1 MKDFLK
7 FTLATVT
14 GIIVSSVVLFFISI
28 LVVFS
33 MVSSSESETQVRKN
47 SVMMLDL
54 NGTLAERS
62 QENPLDILMKDDY
75 KTYGLDDVLSS
86 IRKAKEN
93 ENIKGIYIQANSLS
107 AGYASLEEIRHA
119 LKDFKESGK
128 FIVAYGDS
136 YTQSLYY
143 LSSIAD
149 KVMLNPQGM
158 LEWRGL
164 AATPMFFKDL
174 LEKIGVEMQV
184 FKVGTYKSAVE
195 PFIAT
200 EMSPANREQVN
211 VYLSSVWGQI
221 TGDIAESRNLSVE
234 ALNKEADRM
243 LMFYPAEESVK
254 NGLVDTLIYKNDVRD
269 YLKTL
274 VGIDKDDD
282 MPVLGIQD
290 MVNVKKNVPK
300 DKSGNVIAVYYAY
313 GEIDGGSSASTEEG
327 INSEK
332 VIRDLRKLKDD
343 ENVKAV
349 VLRVNS
355 PGGSA
360 YGSEQ
365 IWYAVEQLKKEKP
378 VIVSMGDYAAS
389 GGYYIACNADT
400 IVAEPTT
407 LTGSIGIFGM
417 MPNAKG
423 LTEKLG
429 LNFDIVKTNPYADF
443 GNLTRFSDASLQ
455 ALQDAGVEVEV
466 FNPVH
471 RYVNRI
477 YFNYRDHRKIAV
489 IDGVHAYTG
498 GINIAD
504 EYANLFVRFGHWK
517 DTGVRIDGAGAW
529 GFASQ
534 FIQMWK
540 MIGRSLPNED
550 DYYRPRVEIEGTGW
564 CQPFT
569 DGPLNNPD
577 NPIEDTY
584 LQLIA
589 SAQKMLYITTP
600 YYAVEE
606 SMQKSLCI
614 AADAGVDVRLMI
626 PAIPD
631 HKFTYMVA
639 ETYWG
644 ELLRHGVKIYKY
656 TPGFLHAKSVMVDR
670 EVALVGSTNM
680 DYRTFQLHYECG
692 VLLYHSPVVEELLE
706 DLDQTAAVSTLYTL
720 EEWEKRSWPRR
731 MFASILKL
739 GAIWL

>member
-14 GIIVSSVVLFFISI
+14 GIIISSVVLFFISI

-54 NGTLAERS
+54 NGTLTERS
-62 QENPLDILMKDDY
+62 QENPLDFLMKEDY
-75 KTYGLDDVLSS
+75 KTYGLDDILSS

-93 ENIKGIYIQANSLS
+93 EDIKGIYIQATSLG
-107 AGYASLEEIRHA
+107 AGFASLEEIRDA

-128 FIVAYGDS
+128 FIVAYGDT
-136 YTQSLYY
+136 YTQNLYY
-143 LSSIAD
+143 LSSVAD
-149 KVMLNPQGM
+149 KVLLNPQGM

-174 LEKIGVEMQV
+174 LEKIGVEMQI

-195 PFIAT
+195 PFIST

-211 VYLSSVWGQI
+211 VYLSSIWEQI
-221 TGDIAESRNLSVE
+221 TSSVAESRNLSVE

-269 YLKTL
+269 YLKNM
-274 VGIDKDDD
+274 VGIDKDDN

-290 MVNVKKNVPK
+290 MINVKKNVPR

-313 GEIDGGSSASTEEG
+313 GEIDGGSSASTDEG

-332 VIRDLRKLKDD
+332 VIKDLRKLKDD

-365 IWYAVEQLKKEKP
+365 IWYAINQLKKEKP

-429 LNFDIVKTNPYADF
+429 VNFDVVKTNPYADF
-443 GNLTRFSDASLQ
+443 GNLTRPMNDGEKGLMQ
-455 ALQDAGVEVEV
+455 M
-466 FNPVH
+466 
-471 RYVNRI
+471 YVNKGYELFLTRCSDGRGI
-477 YFNYRDHRKIAV
+477 SMEELDKIAQGRV
-489 IDGVHAYTG
+489 WTG
-498 GINIAD
+498 STAKELGLVDELGGLDKALEIA
-504 EYANLFVRFGHWK
+504 
-517 DTGVRIDGAGAW
+517 
-529 GFASQ
+529 
-534 FIQMWK
+534 
-540 MIGRSLPNED
+540 
-550 DYYRPRVEIEGTGW
+550 
-564 CQPFT
+564 
-569 DGPLNNPD
+569 
-577 NPIEDTY
+577 
-584 LQLIA
+584 IA
-589 SAQKMLYITTP
+589 K
-600 YYAVEE
+600 
-606 SMQKSLCI
+606 
-614 AADAGVDVRLMI
+614 AGVD
-626 PAIPD
+626 A
-631 HKFTYMVA
+631 
-639 ETYWG
+639 
-644 ELLRHGVKIYKY
+644 Y
-656 TPGFLHAKSVMVDR
+656 TVMNYPKKEGFLESLMNTNPGNYIKARMLNGKMNDVYRQFSIIENFDKIDR
-670 EVALVGSTNM
+670 IQARVP
-680 DYRTFQLHYECG
+680 F
-692 VLLYHSPVVEELLE
+692 ELNI
-706 DLDQTAAVSTLYTL
+706 Q
-720 EEWEKRSWPRR
+720 
-731 MFASILKL
+731 
-739 GAIWL
+739 